1 MSASTAD
8 PPSDNQV
15 YIYRH
20 SLCFLYCLQV
30 GFLIFKSS
38 SDIVDVISR
47 QMEAANRLDEI
58 RDTLNLS
65 ETDPIPQI
73 VLDG

>member
-1 MSASTAD
+1 MFSTVFKYVFQC
-8 PPSDNQV
+8 SKV
-15 YIYRH
+15 IK
-20 SLCFLYCLQV
+20 S
-30 GFLIFKSS
+30 IFFA
-38 SDIVDVISR
+38 VFR

>member
-1 MSASTAD
+1 MSANTAD
-8 PPSDNQV
+8 PPCDSHD
-15 YIYRH
+15 YIYGH
-20 SLCFLYCLQV
+20 PLCVLHCLQV
-30 GFLIFKSS
+30 SFSMCQSS
-38 SDIVDVISR
+38 SDIVEDMFR

>member
-1 MSASTAD
+1 MSANPTN
-8 PPSDNQV
+8 PPSDSHD
-15 YIYRH
+15 YIYSHPICVLHR
-20 SLCFLYCLQV
+20 LQV
-30 GFLIFKSS
+30 GFSKFQSS
-38 SDIVDVISR
+38 SDIVDEMFR

>member
-1 MSASTAD
+1 M
-8 PPSDNQV
+8 
-15 YIYRH
+15 
-20 SLCFLYCLQV
+20 F
-30 GFLIFKSS
+30 
-38 SDIVDVISR
+38 R